1 MKIGDIVKYKTS
13 KNSLQFYYGVILNF
27 KMDKIEV
34 TKSKFSDL
42 SGTVTK
48 TWVDKEDLIFITR

>member
-1 MKIGDIVKYKTS
+1 MKIGDRVKYKTS

-42 SGTVTK
+42 SGTVIK
-48 TWVDKEDLIFITR
+48 TWIDKEDLV